1 MEEAKHDKITQ
12 ITGCQY
18 RTRPIKPRLRAFWGV
33 KKREG
38 RMSDAIVNAV
48 FRMSMDDFIRRLKR
62 TDQFRHPLFAASEL
76 FDPLDPVNPFT
87 AQGPLPIVERV
98 WHFSRDSVPEYIKLI
113 TGVLWQYRLWQG
125 KWHLRFW
132 QWIVDFTDLAGRFC
146 ISVFMLFQ
154 IATGELI
161 LVIERTQKDKLLVF
175 GFFESSVERARLD
188 IANLGCS
195 PFKVAVRK
203 WFIGAQ

>member
-98 WHFSRDSVPEYIKLI
+98 WHFSRDSVPEYIKLWVGREARERVL
-113 TGVLWQYRLWQG
+113 TGIKADYDLPPEE
-125 KWHLRFW
+125 RFKRI
-132 QWIVDFTDLAGRFC
+132 QRDVKCELYDFCDPETWD
-146 ISVFMLFQ
+146 
-154 IATGELI
+154 T
-161 LVIERTQKDKLLVF
+161 
-175 GFFESSVERARLD
+175 GFFCLIEMPLEY
-188 IANLGCS
+188 NT
-195 PFKVAVRK
+195 
-203 WFIGAQ
+203 